1 MKIKIE
7 NLSKIIK
14 KTTVLSNINVSFE
27 SGKIYGLAGKNG
39 SGKTML
45 MRTICGLIMPS
56 EGNIYFDDKE
66 MHRDFSFPPSLG
78 TLIEYPSFIDSY
90 TGFKNLQIISRI
102 KNLISDEEIRKTLES
117 VDLDPEDKKSF
128 KKYSLGMKQKLGIA
142 CAIMEKPDLV
152 ILDEPFN
159 ALDENSVNRVKS
171 IILNEKDRGAIVIVS
186 CHDKEDLIS
195 LSDEIYYLRNGC
207 VTTSEVIDHEK
218 EKGLVYKIVSM
229 HHNSLFSC
237 VECISNNTS

>member
-7 NLSKIIK
+7 NLSKTIK

-102 KNLISDEEIRKTLES
+102 INLISDEEIRKTLES

-195 LSDEIYYLRNGC
+195 LSDKIYYLRNGC

-218 EKGLVYKIVSM
+218 
-229 HHNSLFSC
+229 
-237 VECISNNTS
+237 

>member
-7 NLSKIIK
+7 NLSKTIK

-102 KNLISDEEIRKTLES
+102 KNLISDEEIRKTLER

-195 LSDEIYYLRNGC
+195 LSDKIYYLRNGC

-218 EKGLVYKIVSM
+218 
-229 HHNSLFSC
+229 
-237 VECISNNTS
+237 

>member
-7 NLSKIIK
+7 NLSKTIK

-171 IILNEKDRGAIVIVS
+171 IILDEKDRGAIVIVS

-195 LSDEIYYLRNGC
+195 LSDKIYYLRNGC

-218 EKGLVYKIVSM
+218 
-229 HHNSLFSC
+229 
-237 VECISNNTS
+237 

>member
-1 MKIKIE
+1 
-7 NLSKIIK
+7 
-14 KTTVLSNINVSFE
+14 
-27 SGKIYGLAGKNG
+27 
-39 SGKTML
+39 
-45 MRTICGLIMPS
+45 
-56 EGNIYFDDKE
+56 
-66 MHRDFSFPPSLG
+66 
-78 TLIEYPSFIDSY
+78 
-90 TGFKNLQIISRI
+90 
-102 KNLISDEEIRKTLES
+102 
-117 VDLDPEDKKSF
+117 
-128 KKYSLGMKQKLGIA
+128 MKQKLGIA

-218 EKGLVYKIVSM
+218 
-229 HHNSLFSC
+229 
-237 VECISNNTS
+237 

>member
-7 NLSKIIK
+7 NLSKTIK

-159 ALDENSVNRVKS
+159 DLDENSVNRVKS

-195 LSDEIYYLRNGC
+195 LSDKIYYLRNGC

-218 EKGLVYKIVSM
+218 
-229 HHNSLFSC
+229 
-237 VECISNNTS
+237 

>member
-1 MKIKIE
+1 MKITIE
-7 NLSKIIK
+7 NLSKTIK
-14 KTTVLSNINVSFE
+14 KTTVLNKINVSFE
-27 SGKIYGLAGKNG
+27 SGRIYGLAGKNG

-45 MRTICGLIMPS
+45 MRAICGLIMPS
-56 EGNIYFDDKE
+56 EGSIYIDGKE

-78 TLIEYPSFIDSY
+78 TLIEYPSFINSY

-102 KNLISDEEIRKTLES
+102 KNIIDDEAIRQTLES
-117 VDLDPEDKKSF
+117 VDLDPKDKKSF

-159 ALDENSVNRVKS
+159 ALDENAVNKVKR
-171 IILNEKDRGAIVIVS
+171 IILKEKDRGAIVILS

-195 LSDEIYYLRNGC
+195 LSDEIYYLKNGC
-207 VTTSEVIDHEK
+207 VISSEVIDHEK
-218 EKGLVYKIVSM
+218 
-229 HHNSLFSC
+229 
-237 VECISNNTS
+237 

>member
-7 NLSKIIK
+7 NLSKTIK
-14 KTTVLSNINVSFE
+14 KTTVLSSINVSFE
-27 SGKIYGLAGKNG
+27 SGKIYGLAGRNG

-56 EGNIYFDDKE
+56 EGKIYFDDKE
-66 MHRDFSFPPSLG
+66 MHRDFSFPPSVG

-102 KNLISDEEIRKTLES
+102 KNLISDEEIRKALES
-117 VDLDPEDKKSF
+117 VDLNPEDKKSF

-159 ALDENSVNRVKS
+159 ALDENSVNKVKS

-207 VTTSEVIDHEK
+207 VTTSEVIKHEK
-218 EKGLVYKIVSM
+218 
-229 HHNSLFSC
+229 
-237 VECISNNTS
+237 

>member
-142 CAIMEKPDLV
+142 CAIMEKTDLV

-218 EKGLVYKIVSM
+218 
-229 HHNSLFSC
+229 
-237 VECISNNTS
+237 

>member
-7 NLSKIIK
+7 NLSKTIK

-195 LSDEIYYLRNGC
+195 LSDKIYYLRNGC

-218 EKGLVYKIVSM
+218 
-229 HHNSLFSC
+229 
-237 VECISNNTS
+237 